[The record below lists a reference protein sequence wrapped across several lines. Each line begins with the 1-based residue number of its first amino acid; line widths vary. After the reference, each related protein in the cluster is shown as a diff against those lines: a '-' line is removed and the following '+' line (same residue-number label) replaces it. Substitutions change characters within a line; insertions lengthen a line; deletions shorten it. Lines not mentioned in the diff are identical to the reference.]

1 MTSASVAAKRL
12 TMPEIKER
20 AKMMGITPG
29 KMKKAELIHAIQMA
43 EGCTPC
49 YGRSNGECPWL
60 ECCWR
65 NDCFKTKA

>member
-1 MTSASVAAKRL
+1 MTSASVEAKRM

-20 AKMMGITPG
+20 AKMMGMTPG
-29 KMKKAELIHAIQMA
+29 KMKKAELIHFIQMA

-49 YGRSNGECPWL
+49 YGRSNGECPWP

-65 NDCFKTKA
+65 SDCFKTKA